1 MLSARA
7 FTRRFFGD
15 PTAVGA
21 FVIVAAVVAMVL
33 SAPWLAPQNPYDP
46 LQIDIMDSE
55 MPPSWVPGGD
65 ERFLLGTDAQGR
77 GVLSTIMFGTGVS
90 LLIGFG
96 AVVVQAFIGIS
107 LGLIAGYRGAGSTP
121 S

>member
-1 MLSARA
+1 MLSSRA
-7 FTRRFFGD
+7 FMRRFLGD

-21 FVIVAAVVAMVL
+21 FLIVFAVVAMVL

-55 MPPSWVPGGD
+55 MPPSWMPGGD

-77 GVLSTIMFGTGVS
+77 GVLSTIM
-90 LLIGFG
+90 
-96 AVVVQAFIGIS
+96 
-107 LGLIAGYRGAGSTP
+107 
-121 S
+121 